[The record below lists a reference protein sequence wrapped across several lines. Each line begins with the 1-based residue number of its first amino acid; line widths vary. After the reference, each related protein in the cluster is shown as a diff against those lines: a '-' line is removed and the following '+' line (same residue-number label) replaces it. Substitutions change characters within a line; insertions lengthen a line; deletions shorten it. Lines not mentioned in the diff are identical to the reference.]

1 MLFREK
7 INDWQNFV
15 NEQISGVYP
24 YRYSNSFIAGWID
37 ITSITNVDSY
47 GFRAGDA
54 IKGDTEIKQLFEAKQ
69 GSTESEKWA
78 GCSPDEKNILARRQ
92 QVSKVLRLEV
102 YTEIEDNVNFAMF
115 AAATFASRQARTDTA
130 KVQLGYNMDV
140 TDRQDLYDVTAEKI
154 NRYVSSGDPDL
165 QNWME
170 SKAPYISTGFAS
182 KPYFT
187 QELLDIYTAIVL
199 EGNY

>member
-7 INDWQNFV
+7 INDWESFTD
-15 NEQISGVYP
+15 EKTSGVYP
-24 YRYSNSFIAGWID
+24 YRYSNSFIAGWLDISSIETID
-37 ITSITNVDSY
+37 LY

-54 IKGDTEIKQLFEAKQ
+54 VKGDTEIKQLFEDKP
-69 GSTESEKWA
+69 GSTESAKWA
-78 GCSPDEKNILARRQ
+78 ICSQAEKTILARRQ

-115 AAATFASRQARTDTA
+115 AGATFASRQARTDTA

-140 TDRQDLYDVTAEKI
+140 ADRQDLYDVTAEKI

-170 SKAPYISTGFAS
+170 SKAPYISTGFSS
-182 KPYFT
+182 KTYFT
-187 QELLDIYTAIVL
+187 QELLDIYISIVL

>member
-1 MLFREK
+1 MLFRQK
-7 INDWQNFV
+7 INDWASFTD
-15 NEQISGVYP
+15 EKTSGVYP

-54 IKGDTEIKQLFEAKQ
+54 VKGDTEIKQLFESKP
-69 GSTESEKWA
+69 GSTESAKWA
-78 GCSPDEKNILARRQ
+78 VCSQAEKAILARRQ
-92 QVSKVLRLEV
+92 QVSKALRLEV
-102 YTEIEDNVNFAMF
+102 YTDMEDAVNFAMF
-115 AAATFASRQARTDTA
+115 AGATFASRQARTDTT
-130 KVQLGYNMDV
+130 KVHLGYKMTV
-140 TDRQDLYDVTAEKI
+140 IDRQDLYDVTAEKI
-154 NRYVSSGDPDL
+154 TRYISSGDPDL

-170 SKAPYISTGFAS
+170 STDPYISTGFAS

-199 EGNY
+199 RGDY